1 MSVHVYNNTIT
12 KSAGLHKGAV
22 WPALELFVKV
32 AVLTGLSLVTLTA
45 PVNGAPEFAPEAM
58 SSLSP
63 AALTEQFDAELGQF
77 DESASANPGGAIYSP
92 FSTIFDAST
101 AQRSE
106 TYAQAIHARHGEI
119 EEAPVLSATTLVACI
134 AAGLLVYLFRVLLT
148 N

>member
-32 AVLTGLSLVTLTA
+32 AVLAGLSLVTLTA
-45 PVNGAPEFAPEAM
+45 PVNGAPGFAPEAM

-77 DESASANPGGAIYSP
+77 DESASVNPGGAIYSP
-92 FSTIFDAST
+92 FTTISDAST
-101 AQRSE
+101 ATRRDASANAVQGR
-106 TYAQAIHARHGEI
+106 QGGMP
-119 EEAPVLSATTLVACI
+119 EEPDLMATTLVAGI
-134 AAGLLVYLFRVLLT
+134 AAGLLVYLFRMLLT